1 MTIKDQVTV
10 YMRIADTML
19 LSSYRNKKI
28 LLLLLSMALICH
40 TASAAEIHV
49 GSGQTYSKIQE
60 AVDAASNGDII
71 LIHAG
76 NYSENVKVSKY
87 LTLRGEGADVVNVT
101 AANSSEHVLK
111 VTKDY
116 VNISGFTITGAK
128 SGNGIYL
135 NCVDNC
141 NISNISALYNNYGIY
156 LFHSNNNLLMDN
168 NASLNHGKGLV
179 SSNPFEGDNGY
190 SCGIYLYSSSNNTL
204 ANNTAILNNGRGGDG
219 DCDVYRG
226 TWAGDGYGYGIYL
239 YSSSNNTLTNNT
251 ASLNNG
257 RGGRGDLGMGS
268 SSGNG
273 YGYGILLDS
282 SSNNTL
288 ANNTANLNSG
298 NGENGVCSSYSAY
311 GGGYG
316 YGYGIYLNYSND
328 NILENNNMRSNK
340 GRGGNGSGGPSHGSC
355 GSNGG
360 EGYGYGVY
368 LHYSSNNSLTNNTAD
383 LNSGKGGT
391 NGPDFSGGSVSCSGD
406 GNDGFGHGIYL
417 FFSNNNTLSNNIAHL
432 NGGKGGT
439 SGSCKNEYNCNIG
452 RGGHGY
458 GYGIYLH
465 SSSNNM
471 LVNNNIS
478 SNNGSGG
485 DSSDYDSYYGVGG
498 GDGYG
503 YGIYLYSSS
512 NNTLVNNNISSNNGS
527 GGDGSDY
534 DSYYGLGG
542 DGGDGYG
549 YGIYLYSSS
558 NNTLVNNNIS
568 SNNGSGGD
576 SSDYDSYYGVGG
588 GDGYG
593 YGIYLYSSS
602 NNTLVN
608 NNISSNNGSGGDGG
622 DGGGDGGYGYGYG
635 IYLYSSSNNT
645 LTNCTANLNCGKC
658 GTCGYSHNNNNH
670 STGDCNNNHNFGY
683 GIYLNN
689 SGNNT
694 LTNNTA
700 NSNIRID
707 DISDFG
713 YGIYLYESSQNTL
726 SDNTMSQNSYNF
738 GIYSSNLSGYI
749 QNIDTSNIVDEKPI
763 YYLIDEQDK
772 VIPDDAGYVAV
783 VNATNTTIKDL
794 TLTMN
799 YEGVLLVHTNYS
811 IIENC
816 TINSNHYGIYLKESY
831 CNFIYNNHFNNIH
844 NANTSGSYNNI
855 WNITKTAGLN
865 IIGGL
870 HLAGNYWSDYTGIDT
885 DKDGLGD
892 TLTPYNSSGE
902 ILNGGDYHPL
912 MLTNVTPPDV
922 IINVPTKLSPFYGMG
937 GKMFWVNFTY
947 TELTPKNYTIT
958 IKNSTAVINKI
969 TNTCVLGGTGLC
981 VNESFH
987 INTTAAYGR
996 YNLCV
1001 EMYDNLSNYAISYQ
1015 NNSVIKGVYNATIS
1029 SPAEQITKP
1038 NINATYVLTLKNT
1051 GNFIDSF
1058 QLTVNNS
1065 DSADV
1070 AELNRSFIL
1079 DLGIGAS
1086 WNVTLN
1092 ITDADAGIYN
1102 VTVNVFSLDF
1112 ENEMDNTN
1120 SIMTIVRAPE
1130 PPDEN
1135 EEVPGFDCRLT
1146 ITVLILVAYLVM
1158 WHKGK

>member
-1 MTIKDQVTV
+1 
-10 YMRIADTML
+10 
-19 LSSYRNKKI
+19 
-28 LLLLLSMALICH
+28 
-40 TASAAEIHV
+40 
-49 GSGQTYSKIQE
+49 
-60 AVDAASNGDII
+60 
-71 LIHAG
+71 
-76 NYSENVKVSKY
+76 VKVNKH
-87 LTLRGEGADVVNVT
+87 LTLLGEGADVVNVT
-101 AANSSEHVLK
+101 AADSSEHVLK
-111 VTKDY
+111 VTMDY

-141 NISNISALYNNYGIY
+141 NISNITALNNNYGIY
-156 LFHSNNNLLMDN
+156 LLHSNNTILMHN
-168 NASLNHGKGLV
+168 NASLNHGEG
-179 SSNPFEGDNGY
+179 FEGNNGY
-190 SCGIYLYSSSNNTL
+190 GYGIYLYSSNNNTL
-204 ANNTAILNNGRGGDG
+204 ANNTASLNSGKGRDG
-219 DCDVYRG
+219 EVYNYATG
-226 TWAGDGYGYGIYL
+226 GDGYGYGIYL

-251 ASLNNG
+251 ANLNSGEGGNNDFECGGKGGNGYGYGIRLYSSSNNTFTNNTANLNSG
-257 RGGRGDLGMGS
+257 RGGMGDLGMGGN
-268 SSGNG
+268 SGNG
-273 YGYGILLDS
+273 YGYGIHLDS
-282 SSNNTL
+282 SSNNIL
-288 ANNTANLNSG
+288 ANNRANSNCG
-298 NGENGVCSSYSAY
+298 IGENGFCTLNGAY
-311 GGGYG
+311 DGGYG
-316 YGYGIYLNYSND
+316 YGYGIYLNYSNN
-328 NILENNNMRSNK
+328 NILENNNMSSNN
-340 GRGGNGSGGPSHGSC
+340 GTGGNGTSGPSHGSF

-368 LHYSSNNSLTNNTAD
+368 LYYSSNNTLIKNTPY
-383 LNSGKGGT
+383 LNGGIGGT
-391 NGPDFSGGSVSCSGD
+391 NGPDLSGGCVFRSGSANA
-406 GNDGFGHGIYL
+406 GYGYGFYL
-417 FFSNNNTLSNNIAHL
+417 YSSSNNTLAKNIAYL

-439 SGSCKNEYNCNIG
+439 SGSCKGFDYCSVG
-452 RGGHGY
+452 CGGHGYGYGIYLYSSNTNTLINNNLSSNNGSGGDGGDGGDDGYYDSLYNSKGGNGGYGY

-471 LVNNNIS
+471 LINNNVS

-485 DSSDYDSYYGVGG
+485 Y
-498 GDGYG
+498 
-503 YGIYLYSSS
+503 
-512 NNTLVNNNISSNNGS
+512 
-527 GGDGSDY
+527 
-534 DSYYGLGG
+534 
-542 DGGDGYG
+542 
-549 YGIYLYSSS
+549 
-558 NNTLVNNNIS
+558 
-568 SNNGSGGD
+568 GGD
-576 SSDYDSYYGVGG
+576 SAN
-588 GDGYG
+588 
-593 YGIYLYSSS
+593 SSRY
-602 NNTLVN
+602 
-608 NNISSNNGSGGDGG
+608 NGK
-622 DGGGDGGYGYGYG
+622 GGDGGYGYGYG
-635 IYLYSSSNNT
+635 IFLYSSSNNT

-670 STGDCNNNHNFGY
+670 FTGNCNNNNNFGY
-683 GIYLNN
+683 GIYLNY
-689 SGNNT
+689 SSNNT

-700 NSNIRID
+700 NSNIIIGE
-707 DISDFG
+707 ISDFG
-713 YGIYLYESSQNTL
+713 YGIYLYESTQNTL
-726 SDNTMSQNSYNF
+726 FDNTMSQNLYNF

-749 QNIDTSNIVDEKPI
+749 QNIDTSNIVDEKLI
-763 YYLIDEQDK
+763 YYLVDEQDK

-783 VNATNTTIKDL
+783 VNATNITVKDL

-831 CNFIYNNHFNNIH
+831 CNFIYNNYFNNMH

-912 MLTNVTPPDV
+912 MLTNVTPPDI

-1058 QLTVNNS
+1058 QLTVNNQ

-1086 WNVTLN
+1086 CNVTLN
-1092 ITDADAGIYN
+1092 ITDEDAGIYN

-1120 SIMTIVRAPE
+1120 SIMTIVRASE

-1146 ITVLILVAYLVM
+1146 ITVLILIAYLVM
-1158 WHKGK
+1158 RHKGE